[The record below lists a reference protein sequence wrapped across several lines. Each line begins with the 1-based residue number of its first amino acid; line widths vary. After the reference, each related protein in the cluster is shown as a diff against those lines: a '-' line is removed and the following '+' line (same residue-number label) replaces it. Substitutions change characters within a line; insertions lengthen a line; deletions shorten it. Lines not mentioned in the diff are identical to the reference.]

1 MRFILTQ
8 HHWTSLFLVKKQMI
22 LIFVKQLI
30 AETLIAFFQNTES
43 SYITDLY
50 ILFVLGTREVQIFP

>member
-1 MRFILTQ
+1 
-8 HHWTSLFLVKKQMI
+8 MI